1 MEIFK
6 LGFRN
11 IGRNKKRTLIN
22 TLTISAAILSI
33 ILFDIIIEGQWSDVI
48 ENYVRMGV
56 GHIKIHKKG
65 YDKESERLPLN
76 ILINNPS
83 ELTKKISNVPS
94 IEAIYPRL
102 RAGGIISYRGKESPI
117 VINGVDLE
125 KETKIEL
132 ITEKNVKGS
141 IPLQGEYGILMGQE
155 LANLLKLGVGDIIFL
170 YSRTAYE
177 THNVIDLEVSGIY
190 SIGFSYFEKSNIFMP
205 VDILQEF
212 LGTSSLSEM
221 TIMLEETKAVD
232 ATKDTL
238 EMKLTGSGT
247 EVFPFHHY
255 IPEVQNISSMQ
266 QSFLV
271 FIRFTLLLLALFG
284 IVNMMMISVWERK
297 KEIGTMRAIGYSKS
311 QITRIFLHEGL
322 WTGILGSLL
331 GCLFAFGVGS
341 LLENFGIPIPKQALV
356 GFNLPMSTRIYGKML
371 PGFFIRAFFMGT
383 IITVLA
389 TLPST
394 VRASFLTIVKALRE
408 Y

>member
-22 TLTISAAILSI
+22 TLTISAAVLSI

-117 VINGVDLE
+117 VINGVVLE
-125 KETKIEL
+125 LEAKIEL

-141 IPLQGEYGILMGQE
+141 IPLQGEYGILIGQE
-155 LANLLKLGVGDIIFL
+155 LANLLRLKVGDIIFL

-190 SIGFSYFEKSNIFMP
+190 SIGFSYFERSNIFIS

-221 TIMLEETKAVD
+221 TIMLDETKVVD

-238 EMKLTGSGT
+238 EQKLTGSET

-271 FIRFTLLLLALFG
+271 FIRFILLLLALFG
-284 IVNMMMISVWERK
+284 IVNIMMISVWERK
-297 KEIGTMRAIGYSKS
+297 KEIGTMRAIGYSKL
-311 QITRIFLHEGL
+311 QITRILLYEGL

-331 GCLFAFGVGS
+331 GCLFAFGIGI
-341 LLENFGIPIPKQALV
+341 LLERFGIPIPKEALV
-356 GFNLPMSTRIYGKML
+356 GFNLPMSTHLYGKML
-371 PGFFIRAFFMGT
+371 PQFFIRAFFLGT
-383 IITVLA
+383 IITALA

-394 VRASFLTIVKALRE
+394 LKASFLTIVNALRE

>member
-125 KETKIEL
+125 LEAKIEL

-141 IPLQGEYGILMGQE
+141 IPLQGEYGILIGQE
-155 LANLLKLGVGDIIFL
+155 LANLLKLEVGDIIFL

-177 THNVIDLEVSGIY
+177 THNVIDLEISGIY

-238 EMKLTGSGT
+238 EMKLTGYGT

-371 PGFFIRAFFMGT
+371 LSFFIRAFFLGT